1 MNSLC
6 EVRNNKVI
14 YAISRHQLL
23 LPRLDYIKQLRTKL
37 GITQRKLAAR
47 IGISA
52 SMINQIETGRCKPSY
67 ETAKKIFEFLDSMEG
82 KSSTKAGDI
91 CSRILVSV
99 QKNQSIHDA
108 ITKMRTHSISQ
119 LPVFDEGIVVGILS
133 EDRLAKTIAESNNKN
148 LSDMSIASVMEAPPP
163 IVDVSTPAKAL
174 IPLVRF
180 SKCVLVSEIGNV
192 VGVIT
197 LTDTLKMVE

>member
-1 MNSLC
+1 M
-6 EVRNNKVI
+6 
-14 YAISRHQLL
+14 

-47 IGISA
+47 VGISA

-163 IVDVSTPAKAL
+163 IVDISTPAKAL